1 MALTAC
7 KECGHQVS
15 TEAAACPQCG
25 AQVKPAQKKSSV
37 WPWVL
42 GVPVGLFVLAMVMG
56 GTVLDTPE
64 TRARLE
70 QRHVIELCTKDMN
83 DPLRSAGHREAARA
97 MCEGLRD
104 RYVREHGRE
113 P

>member
-7 KECGHQVS
+7 MECGHQVS
-15 TEAAACPQCG
+15 TEAATCPQCG
-25 AQVKPAQKKSSV
+25 AQLKAPKPKTAI

-42 GVPVGLFVLAMVMG
+42 GVPVGLVVLVMVLG
-56 GTVLDTPE
+56 GTVLNTPE
-64 TRARLE
+64 ARARE
-70 QRHVIELCTKDMN
+70 QQRAVIELCTKDMN
-83 DPLRSAGHREAARA
+83 DPMRSAGHREAARA